1 MITDEEFRQGIASF
15 IKRVSPVGSTMLAKV
30 QSVDETA
37 FTCTLIDDDE
47 NATPHENIRLRPV
60 LDGNES
66 LTIFPTIGTWALAI
80 RIEDGEEWMIMAVG
94 QAAKYR
100 IVIGNSSLE
109 ITSDGVVFNGG
120 SLGGM
125 VKVASLVAKINALES
140 DLNTLKTA
148 FNSWVIV
155 PSDGG
160 AALKTIAATWSD
172 NVITETVQADIENTK
187 VKQ

>member
-30 QSVDETA
+30 QSVDESA

-100 IVIGNSSLE
+100 IVVGNSSLD

-120 SLGGM
+120 SLGGL
-125 VKVASLVAKINALES
+125 VKIEDLVSDINGIKTE
-140 DLNTLKTA
+140 LNNLKTV
-148 FNSWVIV
+148 FNGWTPV

-160 AALKTIAATWSD
+160 AALKTAIVTWAGVNIAMTD
-172 NVITETVQADIENTK
+172 QADIEDIK
-187 VKQ
+187 VKH